1 MTVPPRKIFTIVKGV
16 ASSRDLDAIPSISGA
31 RIIWLCGPCE
41 VSPKTNGHAKFF
53 RMPQRLYEKLFGQL
67 EVDGD
72 LRLNLN
78 RLAVEQVRLVFPLF
92 NRIRGGLGQF
102 RITAQHLDASDV
114 ACF

>member
-1 MTVPPRKIFTIVKGV
+1 
-16 ASSRDLDAIPSISGA
+16 
-31 RIIWLCGPCE
+31 
-41 VSPKTNGHAKFF
+41 
-53 RMPQRLYEKLFGQL
+53 MPQRLYEKLFGQL

-78 RLAVEQVRLVFPLF
+78 RLAVEQVWLVFPLF
-92 NRIRGGLGQF
+92 NRIRGGLGQL